1 MKYKVRVFTYDSTE
15 EYTVEAENKSKARY
29 KAFKDA
35 KASGQFAACLTFGQF
50 LELFKLDVIPVV
62 EVDLWCS
69 KCGQHTAHEKAADF
83 IEEGWRNF
91 GSAAYC
97 PKCVEICKNI
107 NPDKYNMALYLLD
120 KLSWRC

>member
-1 MKYKVRVFTYDSTE
+1 MKY
-15 EYTVEAENKSKARY
+15 
-29 KAFKDA
+29 
-35 KASGQFAACLTFGQF
+35 
-50 LELFKLDVIPVV
+50 
-62 EVDLWCS
+62 
-69 KCGQHTAHEKAADF
+69 KAADF

-120 KLSWRC
+120 KLSGRC